1 MIDLNNAPELDES
14 LELFFY
20 AFRNFT
26 ALPDQMLAQRGLQRV
41 HHRILFFV
49 GRYPALS
56 VNQLLTILAVSK
68 QALNTPLRQLVEQG
82 YVESRTAENDR
93 RMRELRLTAS
103 GEELLGALNHAQRH
117 FVGAVF
123 ADVGEEGQQTW
134 NAIMRRMA
142 EMPTPAADP
151 ATD

>member
-68 QALNTPLRQLVEQG
+68 QALNTPLRQLIEQG

-117 FVGAVF
+117 FVGSVF

-134 NAIMRRMA
+134 NAIMRQMA
-142 EMPTPAADP
+142 EMPTPTADS
-151 ATD
+151 AD